1 MSKQRTQT
9 ETEIKVRLTKQDY
22 DKVFKPF
29 VSMALRRILQTNY
42 YLDTPDKDM
51 ERLGQTIRIRHRGN
65 KLILTQKLNASN
77 DGQVQTC
84 KEREWEIVIKPDP
97 KEPISV
103 ERAQKEFLDHPHFA
117 YPFPLEDLECT
128 GSTKTERWNLP
139 YQHLLFELDKTTYP
153 FGVDYELEVETP
165 DPKEDLK
172 VVKAF
177 LGSVGVEYV
186 PETRTKLARLR
197 EGLSQ

>member
-9 ETEIKVRLTKQDY
+9 ETEIKVRLTKEGY
-22 DKVFKPF
+22 NKVFKPF
-29 VSMALRRILQTNY
+29 MAMALRRYLQTNY

-51 ERLGQTIRIRHRGN
+51 EKAGQTIRIRHRGN
-65 KLILTQKLNASN
+65 KLILTQKVNASN
-77 DGQVQTC
+77 DGQIQTC
-84 KEREWEIVIKPDP
+84 KEREWEVSLNSKSVDSPPVEECIK
-97 KEPISV
+97 KFV
-103 ERAQKEFLDHPHFA
+103 DHPNFI

-128 GSTKTERWNLP
+128 GSTKTERRNLP

-153 FGVDYELEVETP
+153 FGEDYELEVETS

-172 VVKAF
+172 IVKEF
-177 LGSVGVEYV
+177 LGSVKVEYV

-197 EGLSQ
+197 EGTSQ